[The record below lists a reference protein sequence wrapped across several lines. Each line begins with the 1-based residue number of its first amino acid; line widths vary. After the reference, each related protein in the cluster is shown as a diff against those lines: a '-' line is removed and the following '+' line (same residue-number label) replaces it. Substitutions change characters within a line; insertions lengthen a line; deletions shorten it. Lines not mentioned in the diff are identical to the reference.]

1 MPPPWHHLCYH
12 RNHQPENF
20 RKTRQSAWFVGGWT
34 SCAQLVSTP
43 PSTGCRTT
51 CWFASRPSRYQQTT
65 METEPK
71 QKYWQ
76 LFDTIKVSA
85 YFISW
90 MLMLQN
96 FYFLRRFRPQSQ
108 MPRRES
114 ARRNHPLARECDI
127 VETLHMRLTLLQV
140 RNVMNFNRT
149 IIISFVITKANLIV
163 AAQMTFGKH
172 IERKHICFFPGEVRL
187 HFLTALYTSLS
198 ELLWGFCL

>member
-34 SCAQLVSTP
+34 SSVQLASTP
-43 PSTGCRTT
+43 LSTGCRTT
-51 CWFASRPSRYQQTT
+51 CSFASRPSRYRQRT

-85 YFISW
+85 YYISW

-96 FYFLRRFRPQSQ
+96 FWLSTPFSPSEPNASSRVSSSEPSSSSGMWHRWNPSHEAHSSSGEEHR
-108 MPRRES
+108 
-114 ARRNHPLARECDI
+114 
-127 VETLHMRLTLLQV
+127 
-140 RNVMNFNRT
+140 NRT
-149 IIISFVITKANLIV
+149 IIISFVINLWKLTWSLLLRWPL
-163 AAQMTFGKH
+163 ASTSRENTFASSQ
-172 IERKHICFFPGEVRL
+172 ERWDYI
-187 HFLTALYTSLS
+187 
-198 ELLWGFCL
+198 LLWH